1 MPQNFISAD
10 REQVFLMPP
19 NMRDWLPDD
28 HLALFVIDAVGVMDL
43 AAFYRAYRA
52 DGHGRAA
59 YEPSMV
65 VALILYCW
73 ARGMRSARRIERACV
88 EDVACRVIV
97 AQQRPD
103 HATIARFVVRHERAL
118 QGLFSEVL
126 ALCAQAGLASVGVIA
141 IDGTKIAANANRDRT
156 MDYERIAQEVV
167 EEAIATDKA
176 ENEQF
181 GERRGDELGSEV
193 PLGDG
198 RREWLRKAAQKLER
212 ERAARARP
220 IPRSRAKRLV
230 DAKKRLEEELTV
242 ECRANAEYEAFRAR
256 GVDKTG
262 RRLHHTNSKPYT
274 PPASPAG
281 KVNLTDPDSRLVRGM
296 RGWVQGYNAQAAC
309 NEQNLIIAA
318 EITNSSPDFGSLGPM
333 LDAARHELAAAGVRD
348 TPGLV
353 LADAGFWHTEQM
365 NEITASGTPVL
376 IPPDSTRRGGAP
388 RPGSNGGHFDFMRDV
403 LSRPLGNALYKQRGQ
418 LIEPFFGDVK
428 HNRGFTRFARRGR
441 SAAQTEWRLIAATHN
456 LLKLHKHFQTLP
468 A

>member
-1 MPQNFISAD
+1 
-10 REQVFLMPP
+10 MPP

-28 HLALFVIDAVGVMDL
+28 HLALFVVDAVGVMDL
-43 AAFYRAYRA
+43 APFYRAYRA

-59 YEPSMV
+59 YEPSVM

-73 ARGMRSARRIERACV
+73 SRGMRSSRRIERACV

-118 QGLFSEVL
+118 QGLFGEVL
-126 ALCAQAGLASVGVIA
+126 GLCAEAGLASVGVIA
-141 IDGTKIAANANRDRT
+141 IDGTKIAANASRDRT
-156 MDYERIAQEVV
+156 LDYERIAREIV

-181 GERRGDELGSEV
+181 GERRGDELGPEV

-230 DAKKRLEEELTV
+230 DAKQRLEEELAV

-262 RRLHHTNSKPYT
+262 RRLHHNLTKPYT

-281 KVNLTDPDSRLVRGM
+281 KLNLTDPDSRLVRGM

-318 EITNSSPDFGSLGPM
+318 EVTNSSGDFGSLGPM
-333 LDAARHELAAAGVRD
+333 LDEARRELAAAGVTG
-348 TPGLV
+348 TPSLV

-365 NEITASGTPVL
+365 NEITARGTPVL
-376 IPPDSTRRGGAP
+376 IPPDSTRRKGHA
-388 RPGSNGGHFDFMRDV
+388 RPGSNGGHFDFMREV
-403 LSRPLGNALYKQRGQ
+403 LSRPPGTALYKQRAQ

-456 LLKLHKHFQTLP
+456 LLKLHRHFQTLP